1 MSNERKNII
10 AEKSYAF
17 ALRAIKLY
25 VHLKD
30 DKREFILSKQFLR
43 SATSI
48 GANVSEAEVA
58 PSKKDFVNK
67 LSISLKEARETN
79 YWLRLL
85 RDAEIIELKLADSF
99 ISELSEIQ
107 KIITAIIKSSKKT
120 LA

>member
-1 MSNERKNII
+1 MSNGKENII
-10 AEKSYAF
+10 VSKTYSF

-67 LSISLKEARETN
+67 LSISLKETRETN

-85 RDAEIIELKLADSF
+85 RDSEIIETKLAESF
-99 ISELSEIQ
+99 ISEIEEIQ
-107 KIITAIIKSSKKT
+107 KIITAIIKTSKQS
-120 LA
+120 L